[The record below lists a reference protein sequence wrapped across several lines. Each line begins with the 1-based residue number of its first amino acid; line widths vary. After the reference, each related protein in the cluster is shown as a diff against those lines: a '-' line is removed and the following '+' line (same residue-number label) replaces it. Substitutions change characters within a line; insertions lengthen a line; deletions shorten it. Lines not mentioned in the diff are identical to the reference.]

1 MRSDL
6 SDITLVVDR
15 SGSMAQVRNDAE
27 GGVNTFIS
35 QQVTEPGEALLTLVQ
50 FDTEYE
56 FLHTGV
62 PVQNVPKYELV
73 PRGMTALLDAV
84 GRAIN
89 ETGERLAKMPE
100 ADRPGLVVFVVTT
113 DGEENSSKE
122 FNKSQIKEMIERQ
135 QNDFNWHFTF
145 LGANQD
151 AFAEAG
157 GMGIHAAGVADYA
170 DDKVAA
176 AYMATG
182 GKVARMRA
190 QSLAGEDVSNEFTD
204 EERDQ
209 MK

>member
-1 MRSDL
+1 MWENL
-6 SDITLVVDR
+6 
-15 SGSMAQVRNDAE
+15 
-27 GGVNTFIS
+27 
-35 QQVTEPGEALLTLVQ
+35 
-50 FDTEYE
+50 
-56 FLHTGV
+56 
-62 PVQNVPKYELV
+62 
-73 PRGMTALLDAV
+73 
-84 GRAIN
+84 
-89 ETGERLAKMPE
+89 
-100 ADRPGLVVFVVTT
+100 VFVVTT

-122 FNKSQIKEMIERQ
+122 FNKSQIKERIKRQ
-135 QNDFNWHFTF
+135 QNDFNWHVTF

-182 GKVARMRA
+182 HKVARMRA
-190 QSLAGEDVSNEFTD
+190 QRRAGENVSNEFTD